1 MEKELMSPERL
12 QASLASTDLTDPK
25 NGIHAINLVIEK
37 IHNFLSSKKG
47 WPVPRIIRSSPITTV
62 LQNFDLLRFPIDNP
76 GRSSRYTRY
85 ISENEILRT
94 HTSAMIPNI
103 LAELGKSQINDFL
116 VMCPGICYRR
126 DVVDKTHCGEPHQMD
141 VWRIKKGSPRLE
153 KSDLIEL
160 VESIIACALPGTQY
174 RANEV
179 VHPYTI
185 NGLEIEILKAN
196 GDWIELL
203 ECGEVHPEILAN
215 IGLNPGQY
223 SGLAMGMGLDRLVML
238 VKEIDDIRILRSTD
252 PRIKTQMTD
261 LQRYHSVSKYPSI
274 RQDISVSVSEQTNE
288 EDICDTIKCTLG
300 INSTA
305 IESIS
310 IVSETSYDQLPA
322 IAIERLG
329 INIGQKNLLIR
340 IVLRSHEKSL
350 TKEEANE
357 IRDKIY
363 RAIDQSS
370 TGGYLAIKN

>member
-37 IHNFLSSKKG
+37 IHNFLSSKEG
-47 WPVPRIIRSSPITTV
+47 WPVPKIIRSSPITTV

-160 VESIIACALPGTQY
+160 VESIIACALPKTQY
-174 RANEV
+174 RANAV

-196 GDWIELL
+196 GDWLELL

-215 IGLNPGQY
+215 IGLDPGQY

-329 INIGQKNLLIR
+329 INVGQKNLLIR

>member
-47 WPVPRIIRSSPITTV
+47 WPVPKIIRSSPITTV

-288 EDICDTIKCTLG
+288 EDICETIKCTLG

-370 TGGYLAIKN
+370 TGGYLTIKN

>member
-47 WPVPRIIRSSPITTV
+47 WPVPKIIRSSPITTV

-141 VWRIKKGSPRLE
+141 IWRIKKGSPRLE

-288 EDICDTIKCTLG
+288 EDICETIKCTLG

-370 TGGYLAIKN
+370 TGGYLTIKN

>member
-47 WPVPRIIRSSPITTV
+47 WPVPKIIRSSPITTV

-160 VESIIACALPGTQY
+160 VESIMACTLPRTQY

-215 IGLNPGQY
+215 IGLNPVQY

-252 PRIKTQMTD
+252 PRIKTQMAD

-288 EDICDTIKCTLG
+288 EDVCDTIKCTLG

>member
-47 WPVPRIIRSSPITTV
+47 WPVPKIIRSSPITTV

-103 LAELGKSQINDFL
+103 LAELGKSQISDFL

-252 PRIKTQMTD
+252 PRIKTQMTN